1 MAVADQTIYHDP
13 DHPSALILPV
23 AELQPSLPG

>member
-1 MAVADQTIYHDP
+1 VNSTAHIPATNVIYHDQ

-23 AELQPSLPG
+23 VP